1 MNAIEHA
8 PRTLS
13 DAQLLAMTVEQ
24 LNAGARSYRADLR
37 YSRADLQRF
46 AQLWNE
52 RRYSTTATLVS
63 DDGAPVV
70 VIVDLPRGQ
79 APAR

>member
-1 MNAIEHA
+1 MKVIEHA

-24 LNAGARSYRADLR
+24 LNAGARSFRADLR
-37 YSRADLQRF
+37 YSRSDLQRF

-52 RRYSTTATLVS
+52 RRCSTSATLVS
-63 DDGAPVV
+63 AGGAPVV
-70 VIVDLPRGQ
+70 VIVDLPHGQ
-79 APAR
+79 TPTQ